1 MWASESN
8 QSGGVDHV
16 HSRIVG
22 DGNQFIVFIWIN
34 RGMGSVVIFEGK
46 RKRANRLNCLPLSNL
61 DLLVRCE
68 NTTHF
73 NNMNKRYEMILIFK
87 KISSGK

>member
-22 DGNQFIVFIWIN
+22 DGNQFIVFIWISC
-34 RGMGSVVIFEGK
+34 GMGSVIVFEGK
-46 RKRANRLNCLPLSNL
+46 RKRANRLNCLPFNNL
-61 DLLVRCE
+61 DLLFDCE
-68 NTTHF
+68 FT
-73 NNMNKRYEMILIFK
+73 L
-87 KISSGK
+87 GW

>member
-1 MWASESN
+1 MWTSEPS
-8 QSGGVDHV
+8 QTGGIDHA

-22 DGNQFIVFIWIN
+22 DGNQFIVFIWISC
-34 RGMGSVVIFEGK
+34 GMGSVIVFEGK
-46 RKRANRLNCLPLSNL
+46 RKRANRIICLPLSNL

-73 NNMNKRYEMILIFK
+73 NNMNKRYEIILSLK
-87 KISSGK
+87 N

>member
-46 RKRANRLNCLPLSNL
+46 RKRANRLNCLPFKNL
-61 DLLVRCE
+61 DLLFDCE
-68 NTTHF
+68 FT
-73 NNMNKRYEMILIFK
+73 L
-87 KISSGK
+87 GW

>member
-22 DGNQFIVFIWIN
+22 DGSQFIVFIWIS
-34 RGMGSVVIFEGK
+34 RSMGSIVVFEGK

-73 NNMNKRYEMILIFK
+73 NNMNKRYEIILSFK
-87 KISSGK
+87 N

>member
-8 QSGGVDHV
+8 QSGGVDRV
-16 HSRIVG
+16 NSRIVG
-22 DGNQFIVFIWIN
+22 DGNQFIVFIRIN
-34 RGMGSVVIFEGK
+34 RGMGSIVVFEGK

-68 NTTHF
+68 DKTHF

-87 KISSGK
+87 KN

>member
-73 NNMNKRYEMILIFK
+73 NNMNKRYGIILSLK
-87 KISSGK
+87 N

>member
-1 MWASESN
+1 MWTSESS
-8 QSGGVDHV
+8 QTGGIDHV

-22 DGNQFIVFIWIN
+22 DGNQFIIFIGVS
-34 RGMGSVVIFEGK
+34 RGMGSVIVFEGK
-46 RKRANRLNCLPLSNL
+46 RKRANRIICLPLSNL

-73 NNMNKRYEMILIFK
+73 NNMNKRYEIILSLK
-87 KISSGK
+87 N

>member
-22 DGNQFIVFIWIN
+22 DGSQFIVFIWIS
-34 RGMGSVVIFEGK
+34 RSMGSIVVFEGK
-46 RKRANRLNCLPLSNL
+46 RKRANRLNCLPFKNL
-61 DLLVRCE
+61 DLL
-68 NTTHF
+68 F
-73 NNMNKRYEMILIFK
+73 DYEFTL
-87 KISSGK
+87 G